1 MAGLLFVFSGPSGVG
16 KSTIRK
22 RLCEDPHIVRS
33 VSCTTR
39 APREGE
45 VDGVD
50 YFFATETDFVARIA
64 RNDFLEHAQV
74 FGTHYYGTPRLWVEE
89 QIADGKIVLLEI
101 EVQGAR
107 KTRAA
112 GLPRFS
118 LFIKP
123 PSWDE
128 LEHRLRA
135 RDTDSSDSIEARLAT
150 AREELAA
157 AEEFDAQVV
166 NDDLDATVAE
176 IRRLLAAQLA
186 LQADSSEN

>member
-22 RLCEDPHIVRS
+22 RLCEDPRIVRS

-50 YFFATETDFVARIA
+50 YFFSSETDFVARIA

-74 FGTHYYGTPRLWVEE
+74 FGAHYYGTPRLWVEE
-89 QIADGKIVLLEI
+89 QIADDKVVLLEI

-107 KTRAA
+107 KTANC

-118 LFIKP
+118 LFVHP
-123 PSWDE
+123 PSWE
-128 LEHRLRA
+128 VLEARLRGRETESA
-135 RDTDSSDSIEARLAT
+135 SAIDARLAT

-157 AEEFDAQVV
+157 ADEYDAQIV
-166 NDDLDATVAE
+166 NDDVDAAVAE
-176 IRRLLAAQLA
+176 IRARIDARLQ
-186 LQADSSEN
+186 QSEN